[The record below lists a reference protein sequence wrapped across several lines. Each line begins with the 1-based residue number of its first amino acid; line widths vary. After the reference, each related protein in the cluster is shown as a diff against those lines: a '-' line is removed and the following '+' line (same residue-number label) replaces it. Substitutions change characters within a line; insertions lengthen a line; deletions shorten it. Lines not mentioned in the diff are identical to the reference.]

1 MNTSPSGA
9 KEPRFAANA
18 AVAGCPSRTDA
29 ATTCADRHTRADTEA
44 GRVSGGGVRP
54 EIRHLQGGTRRPPA
68 RCRDGRPA
76 VARSHECRERST
88 SIYRA
93 DPETRKFRKQVSACC
108 AAQTCNARPAGQT
121 CAGVRRRAFSSEE
134 VSGPLG
140 PGRGRGPACRATQV
154 SAPGRA
160 YTCSRNLRVSRSWLG
175 PPLPRTC
182 FHETRRLCGRC
193 SPRRRRWPRRQTRRW
208 RFGGLSRPPLI
219 RPAFVSARASS
230 ADFRIVRRMQR
241 RHARDNVYACS
252 PKEQS

>member
-1 MNTSPSGA
+1 MLLGACIKLEGVRTGTATRSGRRWAVETAREATKRKPGTDGRDQFWRLSSPETTLQLGPSSPSNCVGTWRSWG
-9 KEPRFAANA
+9 PR
-18 AVAGCPSRTDA
+18 
-29 ATTCADRHTRADTEA
+29 
-44 GRVSGGGVRP
+44 SG
-54 EIRHLQGGTRRPPA
+54 L
-68 RCRDGRPA
+68 
-76 VARSHECRERST
+76 
-88 SIYRA
+88 
-93 DPETRKFRKQVSACC
+93 
-108 AAQTCNARPAGQT
+108 
-121 CAGVRRRAFSSEE
+121 AF
-134 VSGPLG
+134 
-140 PGRGRGPACRATQV
+140 RATQV

-252 PKEQS
+252 RGRCTNP